1 MRCLTKTCRA
11 VAAACLLLAASAAGA
26 ATPAAADDALA
37 ALQAAYTR
45 AVAPG
50 EQADSYRDL
59 FATVFQ
65 RVQRSHAREVDP
77 SGLAAAAL
85 KVLEPLPPGAGDP
98 PVVFRNAVNA
108 ALRTLDPYSRYLDPQ
123 AQSAERSSLSG
134 SFGGL
139 GLELETSDGVI
150 RVVTPLPG
158 SPAERAGMQPGDLIL
173 GVDDQPLQGIPL
185 TDAIERLRG
194 QPGTPVAITIRRTGV
209 PAEFKVSVTRDT
221 IRRQIVRWSMEG
233 EVLVLRIGSFM
244 GAVAAPLEQAIGQA
258 MAGHAPRAVVLDMRG
273 NPGGLVREAV
283 LTADAFL
290 AKGEIVSLRGRTPGN
305 QRNWQADASELLPGL
320 PMLVLIDGRSASAA
334 ELVAAALQENGRAK
348 VMGQRSFGKGTVQAT
363 YPLGADKGALRLT
376 TAIYHGPSGR
386 TVQQVGVV
394 PDIELLGP
402 APNRPARADAA
413 QDELQATADPPRVPA
428 ARLQQS
434 RCPPLLKTPDPALA
448 CAVAYL
454 QGGDGAL
461 LAPAAR

>member
-11 VAAACLLLAASAAGA
+11 VTAACLLLAASAAGA

-37 ALQAAYTR
+37 ALQAAYVR

-65 RVQRSHAREVDP
+65 RVQRSHAKEVDP

-85 KVLEPLPPGAGDP
+85 KVVETLAPGAGDP
-98 PVVFRNAVNA
+98 AVVFRNAVNA
-108 ALRTLDPYSRYLDPQ
+108 ALRTLDPYSRYLDPR

-150 RVVTPLPG
+150 RVVTSLPG

-185 TDAIERLRG
+185 TDAIARLRG

-209 PAEFKVSVTRDT
+209 PDEFKVSVTRDT
-221 IRRQIVRWSMEG
+221 IRRQIVRWTLEG

-244 GAVAAPLEQAIGQA
+244 GAVAAPLEQAITEA

-290 AKGEIVSLRGRTPGN
+290 AKGEIVSLRGRTPGS

-334 ELVAAALQENGRAK
+334 ELVAA
-348 VMGQRSFGKGTVQAT
+348 
-363 YPLGADKGALRLT
+363 
-376 TAIYHGPSGR
+376 
-386 TVQQVGVV
+386 
-394 PDIELLGP
+394 
-402 APNRPARADAA
+402 
-413 QDELQATADPPRVPA
+413 
-428 ARLQQS
+428 
-434 RCPPLLKTPDPALA
+434 
-448 CAVAYL
+448 
-454 QGGDGAL
+454 
-461 LAPAAR
+461 